1 MTKEEKDNLE
11 KTLYEDAERRR
22 FENQQ
27 KKKEIEKERSKPK
40 EQRFKNENSDKYV
53 ISRFDKELNQV
64 QKEVMK
70 EELQGQEV

>member
-70 EELQGQEV
+70 EEL

>member
-27 KKKEIEKERSKPK
+27 KKKEIEQERSKPK

-53 ISRFDKELNQV
+53 ISKFDKELNQV